1 MTEWES
7 LGGGLTSAPAICSW
21 GPTHLEVF
29 ARGDD
34 QALWHRRFLD
44 GAWGEWESLGGV
56 LTSPPAAVSWGA
68 GRVDVFVRGTD
79 DALWHRWFD
88 GQWRGWESLGG
99 LLNFGPAVAS
109 WGPRRLDVFARGR
122 DNGIWQRTFD
132 DGWSDWESIART
144 SPRSTAGH
152 RRRLAARR
160 QDRSFAWFELRGNLG
175 HRAFSG
181 DIWRSPRPMTTGGP
195 NAMNTSIALAS
206 WRADGVDLFLRGEDQ
221 GLVHFP
227 GFVDRDGEL
236 HLTFPPKQ
244 LGGVLTS
251 GPAAV
256 ARRGD
261 RWIDVVVRG
270 TDNGLWRTL
279 ALNSSPG

>member
-1 MTEWES
+1 
-7 LGGGLTSAPAICSW
+7 
-21 GPTHLEVF
+21 
-29 ARGDD
+29 
-34 QALWHRRFLD
+34 
-44 GAWGEWESLGGV
+44 
-56 LTSPPAAVSWGA
+56 
-68 GRVDVFVRGTD
+68 
-79 DALWHRWFD
+79 
-88 GQWRGWESLGG
+88 
-99 LLNFGPAVAS
+99 
-109 WGPRRLDVFARGR
+109 
-122 DNGIWQRTFD
+122 
-132 DGWSDWESIART
+132 
-144 SPRSTAGH
+144 
-152 RRRLAARR
+152 
-160 QDRSFAWFELRGNLG
+160 
-175 HRAFSG
+175 
-181 DIWRSPRPMTTGGP
+181 MTTGGP